1 MKICLD
7 AGHYGKY
14 NRSPAVKT
22 YYESDMNWK
31 LHLKLKAELEK
42 YGIEVVTTR
51 KEQAND
57 MDLYDRGR
65 CANGCDLFLS
75 IHSNAVDNK
84 VHEDIDYPVVYV
96 PINGTGDELGKKL
109 AECIASVMGTK
120 QEGVCKSR
128 KGSGDWDY
136 YGVINGAARVG
147 VPGLI
152 LEHSFHTNTRSTK
165 WLMDDSNLDKQA
177 KAEAEVIAKHY
188 GLEIPAQQEVYRVIS
203 GAYTVR
209 ENADNKLATV
219 RKSYPDAVLIR
230 AGSYFKIQI
239 AQYAASAQARSK
251 LAEVKAKKLDCYI
264 STDVLAE
271 IVVGAQTVPAPAV
284 PVYTRKQFI
293 TDLQIAIGAGVDG
306 IAGPETLSKTPTLS
320 RWVNVDH
327 VAVRPVQRW
336 LMELGYDE
344 VGKADG
350 IAGAKFD
357 KAVKR
362 FQKENGCTAD
372 GELTAENKTWRVMLG
387 ME

>member
-1 MKICLD
+1 MAKKICLD

-14 NRSPAVKT
+14 NRSEAEPAF
-22 YYESDMNWK
+22 YESDFNWK
-31 LHLKLKAELEK
+31 HHLLLKKYLEE
-42 YGIEVVTTR
+42 YGINVRLTR
-51 KEQAND
+51 SDKDKD

-65 CANGCDLFLS
+65 AAAGCDVFLS
-75 IHSNAVDNK
+75 IHANWSARK
-84 VHEDIDYPVVYV
+84 TADYPVAYV
-96 PINGTGDELGKKL
+96 PINGSGDALGLKL
-109 AECIASVMGTK
+109 AKCVAEVMGTTEPGEIQSK
-120 QEGVCKSR
+120 KST
-128 KGSGDWDY
+128 KGDWDW
-136 YGVINGAARVG
+136 YGVIYGAASVG
-147 VPGLI
+147 VPGII
-152 LEHSFHTNTRSTK
+152 LEHSFYSNERSAK
-165 WLMDDSNLDKQA
+165 WLMEDNNLDKMA
-177 KAEAEVIAKHY
+177 RAEAEVIAEHY
-188 GLEIPAQQEVYRVIS
+188 GITKPAPQETYRVIS

-209 ENADNKLATV
+209 ENADNKLAAV
-219 RKSYPDAVLIR
+219 QKIYPDAVMIR
-230 AGSYFKIQI
+230 AGGYFKIQI

-320 RWVNVDH
+320 RWVNASH
-327 VAVRPVQRW
+327 AAVRPVQRW
-336 LMELGYDE
+336 LMELGYTE
-344 VGKADG
+344 VGEADG

-362 FQKENGCTAD
+362 FQRGNGCTAD
-372 GELTAENKTWRVMLG
+372 GELTAENKTWRKLLG